1 MNRYL
6 LAILL
11 GLAVGAAACTTD
23 AAGNGA
29 AVHYVAGTDTLGGK
43 SGKIHK
49 TEAEWK
55 AQLSSKAYDVLR
67 EKGTEWP
74 YTSQWLKNKA
84 KGTYVCAG
92 CGNPVFA
99 SETKYESGTG
109 WPSFYAPYQKNSVEE
124 HEDRGFAMTRT
135 EVVCARCGGHLGHVF
150 DDGPKPTG
158 LRYCMNGVALDF
170 RPAAKK

>member
-1 MNRYL
+1 MNKYL
-6 LAILL
+6 FGVLL
-11 GLAVGAAACTTD
+11 GLAALAGACTTD
-23 AAGNGA
+23 ATGTGA
-29 AVHYVAGTDTLGGK
+29 AVRYAPDTLGGK
-43 SGKIHK
+43 IRK

-74 YTSQWLKNKA
+74 YTSKWLKNKT

-99 SETKYESGTG
+99 SETKFESGTG

-170 RPAAKK
+170 RPAEKK